1 MRIFYILLIALSGGY
16 LIAQTIAWVFFGKS
30 FFPDSGMLFEDKAD
44 KTLWQSVFPKNMLRL
59 IIVIFAGAVMGL
71 LMDLVISEGWI
82 TLPLAAVGGI
92 TVNFMISRVFSPIY
106 YKMHKS
112 GEPSE
117 KELEGMTARVAETI
131 TKELFGVV
139 SVKHGNKGYLF
150 RAVSANGRRLK
161 KGTVVVILYAQD
173 GCCFVES
180 EEHLYDVLFEEDNNE
195 EG

>member
-1 MRIFYILLIALSGGY
+1 MRLFYILLIALSGGY
-16 LIAQTIAWVFFGKS
+16 LIAQTIAWLFYGKS
-30 FFPDSGMLFEDKAD
+30 FFPDSGMLFENKAD

-59 IIVIFAGAVMGL
+59 VIVIFSGAVMGL
-71 LMDLVISEGWI
+71 LMDLVISIGWI

-92 TVNFMISRVFSPIY
+92 TVNFIIGRVFSPIY

-112 GEPSE
+112 GEPTE
-117 KELEGMTARVAETI
+117 AELEGMTARVSETI
-131 TKELFGVV
+131 TKDLFGVI
-139 SVKHGNKGYLF
+139 SVKHGKKGYLF

-195 EG
+195 EE